1 MKRGVILDIDGT
13 LVDSNDAHA
22 LAWVEALGKYDFHIP
37 FERIRPLIGMG
48 GDKIIPELTGWDR
61 DSPEGLLLSHTRQEI
76 FFSRHLQYVQP
87 FPGVRPLIERLESNG
102 VRLAVATSAE
112 DDEVTALLQVAGV
125 LDLIHRRQ
133 SSEGKESKPD
143 PDVVHAA
150 ISELSLPP
158 EDVLMI
164 GDTPYDIAAAIRAGI
179 GIIAF
184 RSGGWTDER
193 LAGAA
198 AIYDEPADLLAH
210 FDTSPLVR
218 SYASPEV
225 ASVSLPPNNG

>member
-48 GDKIIPELTGWDR
+48 GDKIIPELTGWNK
-61 DSPEGLLLSHTRQEI
+61 DSPEGRLLAKTRQEI

-87 FPGVRPLIERLESNG
+87 LPGVRPLIERLESNG
-102 VRLAVATSAE
+102 VRLAVATSADE
-112 DDEVTALLQVAGV
+112 AEVTALLEVAGIE
-125 LDLIHRRQ
+125 DLIHRRQ
-133 SSEGKESKPD
+133 SSEGRESKPD
-143 PDVVHAA
+143 PDVVQAA
-150 ISELSLPP
+150 LSELSLPP
-158 EDVLMI
+158 EEVVMI

-179 GIIAF
+179 SVIAF
-184 RSGGWTDER
+184 RSGGWSDEHF
-193 LAGAA
+193 AGAL
-198 AIYDEPADLLAH
+198 AIYDEPGDLLAH

-218 SYASPEV
+218 SHGREETASI
-225 ASVSLPPNNG
+225 SSPPNHG